1 MKNNLNLFKILML
14 ILITLFLN
22 IILIKNSTFSFENQF
37 IYYTV
42 KKHDRLEIVLKRNK
56 LFPIYGKN
64 GSLEKFLILN
74 PAKSKAR
81 GNRIQPGETILLPT
95 KESLQ
100 NFVKVTE
107 PEEKNYGNKKIKI
120 TNHTIIREEKFLLY
134 KVKKGDMIS
143 MLLYKYKVFPIYK
156 KNGSLHKTLFLN
168 PKKIKTKGDLI
179 FPNEYII
186 LPVPDNYIQEII
198 NFLPEN
204 EKSSIIDLNDQNIF
218 DKPESQGKEEIIRD
232 AYKNIEDY
240 YNYFNFKD
248 VDNEK
253 ITPVIKKKKLPIPQA
268 PNNLIAVLENKTI
281 ILSWDPIEQED
292 ITYEIYRSQ
301 KSKSDYTLIQDNINE
316 VEFSDRNINS
326 GTIYYYVVV
335 AKNSSGKSIYSNEV
349 AIQSHAE
356 WHLPTSLRLLTTVK
370 YLKNSEYLVAQNRYS
385 SFQSAASPSISLY
398 QITNWTDQFI
408 TYLGGG
414 LLYLNYLE
422 SPVYDD
428 QNMKFGLIHLS
439 MGLEYTTTIRL
450 LLKGDLTLN
459 QDIIYK
465 MEGYN
470 SLVDKKI
477 TSLNPKLTIGYKLFE
492 LGSLQAQLEGSY
504 IFTAPLN
511 YKPILPT
518 HGYEAAFKLSQQNS
532 AFYIGSKFFYS
543 QRSLNTPIVKSTITE
558 FGLTVDITIELG
570 ER

>member
-1 MKNNLNLFKILML
+1 MNNNLNLFKIIML
-14 ILITLFLN
+14 ILISLFLN
-22 IILIKNSTFSFENQF
+22 IILIKNPIFSFENDF
-37 IYYTV
+37 KYYTV
-42 KKHDRLEIVLKRNK
+42 KKYDRLEIVLKRNK

-81 GNRIQPGETILLPT
+81 GNRIHPGETILLPT

-100 NFVKVTE
+100 NFIKPTN
-107 PEEKNYGNKKIKI
+107 PEEANSSNKKIKI
-120 TNHTIIREEKFLLY
+120 SSHTIIREEKFLLY

-143 MLLYKYKVFPIYK
+143 ILLYKYKVFPIYK
-156 KNGSLHKTLFLN
+156 KNGSLPKTLFLN

-186 LPVPDNYIQEII
+186 LPVNDNYKQEII
-198 NFLPEN
+198 NFLPES
-204 EKSSIIDLNDQNIF
+204 EKLSIIDLNDQNVF
-218 DKPESQGKEEIIRD
+218 DKPENKEREEIIRD

-240 YNYFNFKD
+240 YSYFNFKD

-253 ITPVIKKKKLPIPQA
+253 KIPVVKKKKLPIPPA
-268 PNNLIAVLENKTI
+268 PNNLIAFLENKTI

-292 ITYEIYRSQ
+292 ITYEVYRSE

-316 VEFSDRNINS
+316 LEFSDINIDS
-326 GTIYYYVVV
+326 DSIYYYVVV
-335 AKNSSGKSIYSNEV
+335 AKNSSGRSLYSNEV
-349 AIQSHAE
+349 SIKSHAE
-356 WHLPTSLRLLTTVK
+356 WHLPTSLRILTSIR
-370 YLKNSEYLVAQNRYS
+370 YLKNSEYIVAQNRYS

-422 SPVYDD
+422 SPIYDD
-428 QNMKFGLIHLS
+428 QNMKFGLIHLN
-439 MGLEYTTTIRL
+439 MGLEYTTTIGL
-450 LLKGDLTLN
+450 FFKGDIFLN
-459 QDIIYK
+459 QDIIYT
-465 MEGYN
+465 MEGFN
-470 SLVDKKI
+470 SLVDTKI
-477 TSLNPKLTIGYKLFE
+477 TSLNPKLTIGYNLFE
-492 LGSLQAQLEGSY
+492 LGSLQAQLEGTY
-504 IFTAPLN
+504 ILTAPFN
-511 YKPILPT
+511 YKPIQPT

-532 AFYIGSKFFYS
+532 GFYIGSKLFYS

-558 FGLTVDITIELG
+558 FGLTADITIELG